1 MSAIISGIKS
11 SKSDSAVIPEYE
23 KILLNKVCAA
33 FPIVVY
39 ATIVCA
45 IFVPVKT
52 PYFFSGTIFLAI
64 RQMITVITMSGR
76 VFPRGISTP
85 IRYL

>member
-1 MSAIISGIKS
+1 MHRAANMKYFLYF
-11 SKSDSAVIPEYE
+11 PEYE
-23 KILLNKVCAA
+23 KILLNKVRAA

-39 ATIVCA
+39 ATIVCT
-45 IFVPVKT
+45 IFVPVKS
-52 PYFFSGTIFLAI
+52 PYFFSGTIFLTI

-76 VFPRGISTP
+76 VLPTGMSTP